1 MERTRPSPRCFSAL
15 PALALA
21 LILLGLLAMARTFA
35 QSQQLLLAGQ
45 DGQLSKTAQSVDN
58 NIMGHFAWYCSDLE
72 YITSRTGFLAAE
84 RTYLDGG
91 GEDGLLYH
99 LRENPLP
106 KTVMVESMLALRRGE
121 VALSTSGETDYA
133 PLAVLGRVGA
143 VDIQLWRDG
152 AGRPYVAL
160 VQSKP
165 EVGYA
170 ALIDGQVFFAIA
182 EEQTAAEDHDRIL
195 LLDAQERYFF
205 HRTPQGI
212 RVDAV
217 EGLDPAVHASLYL
230 MLEAQRGGAPC
241 PASSRPGPSPAGS
254 ATPPGWPPC
263 PPPATRTAASPW
275 GGARNYD
282 RIIRPYQSAA
292 VQMVLCGVTVMAGAA
307 LLLVFLL
314 RSRRSHRQAQR
325 ELALLREK
333 AQAMERLNAQTQ
345 ALAHRQRL
353 ESIGTLTSG
362 IAHEFNN
369 LLTPIMGYSI
379 LILEKLP
386 PEDTESYDNAPEIY
400 NASQKAKKIVARLSN
415 LSRKGTPGALRPV
428 RLAPLAE
435 QVLAVAAPARPKTV
449 RVETG
454 LASQAPPIL
463 GDETQLFQLTLN
475 LVLNSF
481 EALAQRGGTVR
492 VSTAWDGERVSLRVA
507 DNGPGIPDE
516 VKAHIFDPFF
526 TTKGSGKGI
535 GLGLAIVQQIVEA
548 HQGTIALDS
557 AAGQGAA
564 FTVSFPPRPAQGRG
578 GPARLSAAPP
588 APPKPRRDLPAG
600 LCRLLNKY

>member
-21 LILLGLLAMARTFA
+21 IILLGLLAMASTFA
-35 QSQQLLLAGQ
+35 QSQRLLLVGQ

-99 LRENPLP
+99 LRESPLP
-106 KTVMVESMLALRRGE
+106 KTVMVESMLVLRRGE
-121 VALSTSGETDYA
+121 VELSTSGETDYA
-133 PLAVLGRVGA
+133 PLAVLGRIGA

-217 EGLDPAVHASLYL
+217 EELDPAVHASLYL
-230 MLEAQRGGAPC
+230 MLKAQRGGRPLSGFFQAGAQSGGERYTARLAALPAPGNENGC
-241 PASSRPGPSPAGS
+241 FTVGV
-254 ATPPGWPPC
+254 
-263 PPPATRTAASPW
+263 
-275 GGARNYD
+275 ARNYD
-282 RIIRPYQSAA
+282 QIIRPYQSAA

-379 LILEKLP
+379 
-386 PEDTESYDNAPEIY
+386 
-400 NASQKAKKIVARLSN
+400 
-415 LSRKGTPGALRPV
+415 
-428 RLAPLAE
+428 
-435 QVLAVAAPARPKTV
+435 
-449 RVETG
+449 
-454 LASQAPPIL
+454 
-463 GDETQLFQLTLN
+463 
-475 LVLNSF
+475 
-481 EALAQRGGTVR
+481 
-492 VSTAWDGERVSLRVA
+492 
-507 DNGPGIPDE
+507 
-516 VKAHIFDPFF
+516 
-526 TTKGSGKGI
+526 
-535 GLGLAIVQQIVEA
+535 
-548 HQGTIALDS
+548 
-557 AAGQGAA
+557 
-564 FTVSFPPRPAQGRG
+564 
-578 GPARLSAAPP
+578 
-588 APPKPRRDLPAG
+588 
-600 LCRLLNKY
+600 

>member
-1 MERTRPSPRCFSAL
+1 MERTRPTPRCFSAL

-21 LILLGLLAMARTFA
+21 IILLGLLAMARTFA
-35 QSQQLLLAGQ
+35 QSQRLLLAGQ

-99 LRENPLP
+99 LRESPLP

-133 PLAVLGRVGA
+133 PLAVLGRIGA

-212 RVDAV
+212 RVDAA

-230 MLEAQRGGAPC
+230 MLEAQRGGRPLSGFFQAGAQSGGERYTARLAALPAPGNENGC
-241 PASSRPGPSPAGS
+241 FTVGV
-254 ATPPGWPPC
+254 
-263 PPPATRTAASPW
+263 
-275 GGARNYD
+275 ARNYD
-282 RIIRPYQSAA
+282 QIIRPYQSAA

-325 ELALLREK
+325 ELELLREK
-333 AQAMERLNAQTQ
+333 AQAM
-345 ALAHRQRL
+345 AHRQRL

-386 PEDTESYDNAPEIY
+386 PEDTESYDNALEIY

-454 LASQAPPIL
+454 LTGQAPPVL

-526 TTKGSGKGI
+526 TPQGSGKGI

-548 HQGTIALDS
+548 HQGAIALDS
-557 AAGQGAA
+557 AAGQGTA
-564 FTVSFPPRPAQGRG
+564 FTVSFPP
-578 GPARLSAAPP
+578 
-588 APPKPRRDLPAG
+588 APPKAGEDPPA
-600 LCRLLNKY
+600 